1 MSTTIEQIWT
11 ERGDAAALEDLRAGN
26 GSEWDRNAVLAH
38 LGIFAEDDTDAV
50 SGGLTGA
57 DLDAAQR
64 AALSGYE
71 RRMAQHAPRF
81 AVAWT
86 ERGEPRSFAV
96 DGDEAAAYAARRV
109 FLVGA
114 QRDPSVDPH
123 SVRVV
128 RST

>member
-1 MSTTIEQIWT
+1 MSTINIWT
-11 ERGDAAALEDLRAGN
+11 DRGDAAALEDLRAGHS
-26 GSEWDRNAVLAH
+26 GEWDRNAVLAH
-38 LGIFAEDDTDAV
+38 LGILTESDAAAY
-50 SGGLTGA
+50 GLAGD

-71 RRMAQHAPRF
+71 RRVAQHAPRF

>member
-1 MSTTIEQIWT
+1 MKPFFVYL
-11 ERGDAAALEDLRAGN
+11 LECADGSYYVGHTDDLA
-26 GSEWDRNAVLAH
+26 
-38 LGIFAEDDTDAV
+38 
-50 SGGLTGA
+50 
-57 DLDAAQR
+57 
-64 AALSGYE
+64 